1 MLRHLYT
8 DDHDDFRTVVR
19 SYFEKEVVPCR
30 EEWELAGGPPREFWR
45 QAGDLGLLGL
55 QVPEEYGGAGQSSF
69 LFNAI
74 VTEES
79 QAAFL
84 ALGGLRV
91 HTDICMPYFLEYAT
105 PEQRVRWLPKLV
117 TGEFVAA
124 IAMSE
129 PGAGSDLR
137 SITTRAERASGGWV
151 VNGAKTFISNGV
163 SADLVIVVVKTA
175 GASGQ
180 QNISLLVV
188 EAGMAGFSRG
198 QNLHKIGLKSQE
210 LSELFFDDVFV
221 PGANMLGEEGA
232 GFGYLMTNLA
242 QERLSISV
250 ACQAAAAAAVAS
262 TVEYTRPRVVFG
274 APLASFQNTRFELA
288 ACSTD
293 VAAGPALID
302 QGADRPRPWRARS
315 RRCGSREALL

>member
-1 MLRHLYT
+1 M
-8 DDHDDFRTVVR
+8 
-19 SYFEKEVVPCR
+19 
-30 EEWELAGGPPREFWR
+30 
-45 QAGDLGLLGL
+45 
-55 QVPEEYGGAGQSSF
+55 
-69 LFNAI
+69 
-74 VTEES
+74 
-79 QAAFL
+79 
-84 ALGGLRV
+84 
-91 HTDICMPYFLEYAT
+91 
-105 PEQRVRWLPKLV
+105 
-117 TGEFVAA
+117 
-124 IAMSE
+124 
-129 PGAGSDLR
+129 
-137 SITTRAERASGGWV
+137 

-315 RRCGSREALL
+315 RRCGSREALM